1 MSNYFDHLLII
12 VVRYDMVI
20 YLVLLSRAL
29 YRLCVCVCVC
39 VCVCSLTHVLT
50 HRNSNVTHRNAL
62 QRIVAYSNAPQCAAR
77 CRNAP

>member
-1 MSNYFDHLLII
+1 MSNYFDHWLII
-12 VVRYDMVI
+12 VVCYDMVI

-29 YRLCVCVCVC
+29 NRLC
-39 VCVCSLTHVLT
+39 VCVCSLTHVVT

-62 QRIVAYSNAPQCAAR
+62 QRIVAYRNAPQCAAR